1 MFQSL
6 LFLSYWNTQWA
17 LWICKNRYFFS
28 SVEFS
33 WIITHVYFLQTSIIC
48 MLNSLSAYLPFQLF
62 SLWPFYLLLD
72 LILSSWLLS
81 CFSSRCLVNFTIIYY
96 IVNILIYTFFLRW
109 TFFSVVSL
117 LRLINSYC
125 ITSFFTHFGLEF

>member
-33 WIITHVYFLQTSIIC
+33 WIITHVYFLQTSTIC
-48 MLNSLSAYLPFQLF
+48 MLNSLCISAISTIF
-62 SLWPFYLLLD
+62 SLTLLLVTWSHF
-72 LILSSWLLS
+72 ILLVVILLFFKV
-81 CFSSRCLVNFTIIYY
+81 FSKFYY
-96 IVNILIYTFFLRW
+96 NLLYREYLLIYTFFLRW